1 MGDTAEAEGIDKHI
15 SKVNECIV
23 KLARIVHPSWR
34 INQKTIKNSQPDA
47 PVTRKTIFDMVVG
60 IKEALTAVSSL
71 LDKSKGQK
79 CPRIAGLEAKVR
91 DLESGLDS
99 NVQKQKVG
107 TLIVTQPPKSTTIKT
122 KDELE
127 VMNVSVAK
135 HAVDL
140 IMKKTNVKV
149 DEEDLKLAHHLPN
162 GNLKVKF
169 RDLKATSKFHAVVT
183 KIKRP
188 LPDEKK
194 VPIYLNFD
202 FTKKRNEMLF
212 QIRRLRRE
220 EKIAFYL
227 TDFDGSITVQQKD
240 GGERVRLTRSM
251 NRSSRR
257 GEKEKLGKQPKVPQP
272 NRTYTLAE
280 LLKQFDPDYKE
291 EEEEVQE
298 EEEDLNSDA
307 SE

>member
-1 MGDTAEAEGIDKHI
+1 MGDNAEAEVIDKHI
-15 SKVNECIV
+15 AKVNDCVV
-23 KLARIVHPSWR
+23 KLARIVDPDWVITR
-34 INQKTIKNSQPDA
+34 KKIMNKKPDEPVTKKTIHRL
-47 PVTRKTIFDMVVG
+47 VTGMRD
-60 IKEALTAVSSL
+60 ALTAFSSMME
-71 LDKSKGQK
+71 KSKGQK
-79 CPRIAGLEAKVR
+79 CPRIATLESKVR
-91 DLESGLDS
+91 DLESDLDS
-99 NVQKQKVG
+99 HVQKQKVG

-127 VMNVSVAK
+127 VMNVSVAS

-140 IMKKTNVKV
+140 ILKKTNVKV
-149 DEEDLKLAHHLPN
+149 DEEDLKVAHHLPN

-169 RDLKATSKFHAVVT
+169 RDLKATSKFHQVVN

-220 EKIAFYL
+220 EKIAYYL

-272 NRTYTLAE
+272 NRTYTLPE

-298 EEEDLNSDA
+298 EEEDLNSTA
-307 SE
+307 GE